1 MFNQWLKFRTTSLSA
16 VITTVV
22 VAGMPYSVFAA
33 DQEHGHG
40 SETGHDTHHATTDA
54 GAAHDIPHDAGHAAH
69 GDAHHGS
76 GGLPQLDPSTFETQ
90 LFWLFVVFTALYF
103 FYSRKSLPE
112 ISDVVENR
120 RERIQND
127 LDTAQKLKSE
137 ADEVHTS
144 YEESLAKARNKASEL
159 FRNAEDSIKQQT
171 VEQMED
177 FQKRA
182 QGDLEKNEKKIAEAK
197 ENALKE
203 IDKIAGEIAVEAVDK
218 IIGADL
224 KATKAA

>member
-16 VITTVV
+16 AITTVA
-22 VAGMPYSVFAA
+22 VAGMSFSVFAA

-40 SETGHDTHHATTDA
+40 SDTGHETH
-54 GAAHDIPHDAGHAAH
+54 AASDIEGVHDILPDAKYAAH

-144 YEESLAKARNKASEL
+144 YEESLAMARNKASEL
-159 FRNAEDSIKQQT
+159 FRNAEESIKNQT
-171 VEQMED
+171 AEQMED

-182 QGDLEKNEKKIAEAK
+182 QSDLEKNEKKIAEAK
-197 ENALKE
+197 EEAMKE
-203 IDKIAGEIAVEAVDK
+203 IDKISGEIAVEAVDK
-218 IIGADL
+218 IIGVDL